1 MSWPRDT
8 TNPFADRSDPPPPY
22 SENPAANEYD
32 EHDDKEKKPILG
44 AAATKRKRSVAGTV
58 CSLVFVFLIYRWLSL
73 LYLSSDFLP
82 AYKIRCLQL
91 NKSL

>member
-82 AYKIRCLQL
+82 GTK
-91 NKSL
+91 